1 MTTPNN
7 YFILSEGGLE
17 TFARQ
22 IVAETLK
29 ASGANID
36 NFTADSMNMPEGDIN
51 GMARIKQRVTLPN
64 GEKVWC
70 TGETVGDAIANLLSR
85 LAINQPSAKHIPT
98 LKEYGETWYTLYHVQ
113 KVKPNTAQNTRIYL
127 DKHIYPLLGDKR
139 LDEITHDDVQIVFN
153 GMKDK
158 ARSTVEKVRITLN
171 QILKNALEDGHVR
184 QNVMDSSRYVIS
196 KKVQE
201 REPLNVSE
209 VQDIIAHLDMLE
221 ERDRVLIALATYTGM
236 RRGEMLALTWDDV
249 DFEKHVIH
257 VRHSVSFRNNRP
269 VVGGTKSKAGV
280 RITPMNP
287 TLESILKTCTDKQG
301 YVIKN
306 TRTPDT
312 PMTEKTYQRTW
323 ERIGKTINLHGA
335 TAHIF
340 RHTFA
345 TMMEPHT
352 DIKTLQSIMGH
363 ADIQTTMNRY
373 THPIMENIQALS
385 RINAFG
391 DTAPTRE

>member
-36 NFTADSMNMPEGDIN
+36 NFTADSMNMSEGDIN

>member
-29 ASGANID
+29 ASGANIE
-36 NFTADSMNMPEGDIN
+36 NFTADSTNMPEGDIN

-171 QILKNALEDGHVR
+171 QILKNALEDGHVQ

-312 PMTEKTYQRTW
+312 PITEKTYQRTW

>member
-1 MTTPNN
+1 LTTPNN

-29 ASGANID
+29 ASGANIE
-36 NFTADSMNMPEGDIN
+36 NFTADSTNMPEGDIN

-171 QILKNALEDGHVR
+171 QILKNALEDGHVQ

-312 PMTEKTYQRTW
+312 PITEKTYQRTW

>member
-1 MTTPNN
+1 MTVNDN
-7 YFILSEGGLE
+7 YIKLSEGELQ

-36 NFTADSMNMPEGDIN
+36 NFTADSANMPEGDIN

-64 GEKVWC
+64 GKKVWC

-171 QILKNALEDGHVR
+171 QILKNALEDGHVQ

-201 REPLNVSE
+201 REPLNVFE